1 MWYSKLNDLKR
12 THRATRVTVIPTVIG
27 VLGTTSKNTKVWYER
42 LSVPDVFGSGHRG
55 GSTERVQGVRTPPP
69 GDGLRFSFTT
79 GILQKKKLWFI
90 GVEVEQET
98 KAPPPKKNPGSAPGR
113 CQPILQK
120 VLCLCGIAAETW
132 LRIPRKRTGE
142 DHTIIINTIF
152 IKN

>member
-1 MWYSKLNDLKR
+1 MFLEVDTGADLRRGCRGCAPPSRRWPAVFFYNWYS
-12 THRATRVTVIPTVIG
+12 A
-27 VLGTTSKNTKVWYER
+27 
-42 LSVPDVFGSGHRG
+42 
-55 GSTERVQGVRTPPP
+55 
-69 GDGLRFSFTT
+69 
-79 GILQKKKLWFI
+79 KKKTMWFI
-90 GVEVEQET
+90 GVEVEKET

-120 VLCLCGIAAETW
+120 VFCLCGIAAETW